1 MFFASELTWNIRDKH
16 MAETAGLVAEHLQS
30 RSATPK
36 VVICESLFLP
46 LIGCPVVPLVSP
58 SSADE

>member
-30 RSATPK
+30 RDAKPK
-36 VVICESLFLP
+36 VVVCASP
-46 LIGCPVVPLVSP
+46 P
-58 SSADE
+58 SSVKDVRRLSLAVAG